1 MSIESKIAEILAESK
16 TAELE
21 SQVAAE
27 DVVEAIAEE
36 ELKPAPKADEPNN
49 KKNAVTDEKAAEG
62 GTSQKPNEVRKNA
75 VAPEPKK
82 GLKEDEDVSEE
93 EEIIAESE
101 EVSEEEAAEE
111 LKAKMKE
118 DIDAMLS
125 GEELSEEFK
134 TKAATIFEAAVM
146 ARVKQEVARVEKEFE
161 ARLEEESAKNA
172 EGLVE
177 QVDGYLGYVAEQW
190 MVNNE
195 LALESGM
202 KAEILEGFVGGLK
215 GLFEEHYIDI
225 PEERFDVL
233 GSMED
238 HISELEEKLDE
249 QMAANVEMAKY
260 ISESQRKEIIG
271 TAAEGLS
278 DAEAEKFHGLAEEL
292 SFEDAESFEAKVQT
306 IRENYFS
313 KKADKSEA
321 IVESVV
327 TDSPVELTESVEKKV
342 ELDPRMAAFVAALNK
357 K

>member
-16 TAELE
+16 AADLE
-21 SQVAAE
+21 TQVMAE
-27 DVVEAIAEE
+27 DVVAEE
-36 ELKPAPKADEPNN
+36 ELKPAPKQDEPNN
-49 KKNAVTDEKAAEG
+49 KKNAVVDEKPAEG

-75 VAPEPKK
+75 VAPEAKK

-93 EEIIAESE
+93 EVIAEEDS
-101 EVSEEEAAEE
+101 VDTNEE

-313 KKADKSEA
+313 KKAEKSEA

-327 TDSPVELTESVEKKV
+327 TDAPVEELNESVEKKV
-342 ELDPRMAAFVAALNK
+342 QLDPRMAAFVAALNK